1 MVYGSKE
8 SASDQ
13 DIWSAH
19 NIDRIIRSSIVV
31 NADEKDNFV
40 RRRAPRHAVTVWRP
54 LADSTTKSLSVSH

>member
-1 MVYGSKE
+1 MVYCSKE

-19 NIDRIIRSSIVV
+19 HIDRITRSSIVV
-31 NADEKDNFV
+31 NAVEKDNLV
-40 RRRAPRHAVTVWRP
+40 RCRVPHHAVTVWRP

>member
-19 NIDRIIRSSIVV
+19 HIDRIIRSSIVV
-31 NADEKDNFV
+31 NAVEKDNLV
-40 RRRAPRHAVTVWRP
+40 RRRAPHHAVIVWRP

>member
-1 MVYGSKE
+1 MVYGSKK

-19 NIDRIIRSSIVV
+19 HIDRIIRSSIVV
-31 NADEKDNFV
+31 DAVEKDNLV
-40 RRRAPRHAVTVWRP
+40 RRLAPHRAVTVWRP